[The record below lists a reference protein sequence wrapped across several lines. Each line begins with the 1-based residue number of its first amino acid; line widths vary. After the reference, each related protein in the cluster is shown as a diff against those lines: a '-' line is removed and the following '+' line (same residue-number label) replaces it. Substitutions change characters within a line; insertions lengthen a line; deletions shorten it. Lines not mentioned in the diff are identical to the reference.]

1 MLAIHIIHIFDQ
13 LIILFLAGG
22 LDHADQLGLQ
32 LADFTVDG
40 EQNSALVLASAGV
53 VGISG
58 GGAVVIVGGSGTRE
72 QWCLSPNSFTE
83 CS

>member
-1 MLAIHIIHIFDQ
+1 VLTVHIIHILNQ
-13 LIILFLAGG
+13 LIVFFLAGG
-22 LDHADQLGLQ
+22 LDHADQLGFQ
-32 LADFTVDG
+32 LADLTVDG
-40 EQNSALVLASAGV
+40 EQDPALVLASAGV